1 MLSELQNSKK
11 IVGLKQVTN
20 SIENGTAIKVF
31 LAKDVAPDIYDHI
44 LNLCKVNEI
53 AIEFTDTRK
62 QLGTACKIDVPAA
75 VAAIIG

>member
-11 IVGLKQVTN
+11 IVGLKQVAN
-20 SIENGTAIKVF
+20 SIENGTAVKVF